1 MLVISLERT
10 GTTKQLWME
19 AHQLWSAKLSKP
31 SSNTHPVSCMWHN
44 SNRLN
49 GTSECSEHT
58 YICMYI
64 LYVQCHRNGVLHAH
78 SGHAMKAERN
88 SDHIAVSPATKGV
101 RVMVGRLNA
110 VQQGTMY
117 TKTKSTSSDIC
128 LTNRLTMLTKQQEE
142 AFCKCTPHQYTLGGW
157 FHTHTHT
164 HTHIYTNVLGWVRV
178 VLFGLFPQWL
188 GKSFW
193 WVGKVVLERGGVHAQ
208 FGIHGLDR

>member
-19 AHQLWSAKLSKP
+19 AHQLWSAKLSKS

-44 SNRLN
+44 LNRLN

-164 HTHIYTNVLGWVRV
+164 HTYIQTYLVGSGLSCLACSHSGWASPSG
-178 VLFGLFPQWL
+178 GLA
-188 GKSFW
+188 
-193 WVGKVVLERGGVHAQ
+193 R
-208 FGIHGLDR
+208 